1 MLHYTVNK
9 YCHRNI
15 KFLNLICCIVFCCCI
30 YKNVFHNFF
39 SRIPSSLLRVGYNA
53 LWYNEFDMHSNVKTP
68 VTLHDY
74 KPGACDLYAWVIDQ
88 SKADIFIK
96 PGIIYFCK
104 GRYGSNKRKS
114 EVCKYYTNRYMFWV
128 TLVYTFLNEIDLSTS
143 QLEDKSIH
151 LINVFTG
158 KNWSLQSLISNE
170 HKRGS

>member
-9 YCHRNI
+9 YGHSNI

-30 YKNVFHNFF
+30 YKDVSPIFF
-39 SRIPSSLLRVGYNA
+39 SRILSSLLRVGCKV
-53 LWYNEFDMHSNVKTP
+53 LWYNELDMFSNVKTP

-104 GRYGSNKRKS
+104 VRYGSNKRKS

-128 TLVYTFLNEIDLSTS
+128 TLVYTFLNETDLSTS
-143 QLEDKSIH
+143 QLEDK
-151 LINVFTG
+151 TG
-158 KNWSLQSLISNE
+158 HMLCVY
-170 HKRGS
+170 R